1 MKLPAPDLPCKCHPL
16 GRVSICKKTAVP
28 NSFFGLTSLLEN
40 PFCKALLEPVISCF
54 DFGHLLDGPL
64 LHRGDPFSH
73 PSGSSAQITKKP
85 FCPVFVSFVHI
96 KSFWVFVFSCL
107 SCDGQRAHPATA
119 GPENVQCRSV
129 FIQLIRVVVSSAPVA
144 RLPPSNPFLT
154 HGTVESPAKLF

>member
-1 MKLPAPDLPCKCHPL
+1 MSLRH
-16 GRVSICKKTAVP
+16 VSQ
-28 NSFFGLTSLLEN
+28 
-40 PFCKALLEPVISCF
+40 
-54 DFGHLLDGPL
+54 
-64 LHRGDPFSH
+64 RGDPFSH

-154 HGTVESPAKLF
+154 HGTVESPAKLFSGSSLRSKFKGVRPPPISPEGCAPTPDGCGGRCKTENSCPTRDEPPAHCGSL